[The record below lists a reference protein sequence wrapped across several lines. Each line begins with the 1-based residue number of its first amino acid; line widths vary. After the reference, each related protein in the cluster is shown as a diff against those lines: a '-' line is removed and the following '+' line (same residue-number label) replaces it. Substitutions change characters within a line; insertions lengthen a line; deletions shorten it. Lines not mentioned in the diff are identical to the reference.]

1 MSSENRFTDKTA
13 LVTGAASGIGRAVA
27 ERLAAEGGRVLC
39 ADLNQAAVKESVAA
53 IQSAGGD
60 AVAWVCDVSQPEACR
75 SLVAAAVEAFG
86 RLDVV
91 CNVAGIVINEHATD
105 VSIDQWNRVIAVNL
119 SGTFFICQAAI
130 PHLLETGGNIVNT
143 ASSAGLVGV
152 AYTSAYAASK
162 GGVVML
168 TRELAV
174 EYSRRGIRI
183 NCVCPGG
190 VDTPM
195 SRGFVP
201 PENADPHLLQRMML
215 SPGLAKPAE
224 IAAAMAYL
232 ASDEARYVNGAA
244 FSIDGGQ
251 VA

>member
-1 MSSENRFTDKTA
+1 MSNEKRFSDKCA

-39 ADLNQAAVKESVAA
+39 ADLNEAAVKESAAA
-53 IQSAGGD
+53 IQSDGGD
-60 AVAWVCDVSQPEACR
+60 AVARVCDVSQPEACR

-105 VSIDQWNRVIAVNL
+105 VRIDQWNRVIAVNL

-174 EYSRRGIRI
+174 EYGRRGIRI

-195 SRGFVP
+195 ARGFVP
-201 PENADPHLLQRMML
+201 PENADPHLLQRMLL
-215 SPGLAKPAE
+215 SPGLAKPDE

-244 FSIDGGQ
+244 LSIDGGQ

>member
-1 MSSENRFTDKTA
+1 MSNEKRFADKCA

-27 ERLAAEGGRVLC
+27 ERLAAEGARVLC
-39 ADLNQAAVKESVAA
+39 ADLNEAAVKESAAA
-53 IQSAGGD
+53 IQSGGGD
-60 AVAWVCDVSQPEACR
+60 AVARVCDVSQPEACR

>member
-1 MSSENRFTDKTA
+1 MSNEKRFSDKCA

-27 ERLAAEGGRVLC
+27 ERLAAEGARVLC
-39 ADLNQAAVKESVAA
+39 ADLNEAAVKESAAA

-60 AVAWVCDVSQPEACR
+60 AVAWVCDVSEPEACR
-75 SLVAAAVEAFG
+75 SAVAAAVEAFG
-86 RLDVV
+86 RLDVL
-91 CNVAGIVINEHATD
+91 CNVAGIAINEHATD
-105 VSIDQWNRVIAVNL
+105 VSVDQWNRVIAVNL
-119 SGTFFICQAAI
+119 SGTFFTCQAAI
-130 PHLLETGGNIVNT
+130 PHLLETRGNIVNT

-162 GGVVML
+162 GGVVTL

-174 EYSRRGIRI
+174 EYGRRGIRV

-201 PENADPHLLQRMML
+201 PEGADPHLLQRMML
-215 SPGLAKPAE
+215 SPRLAKPPE

-232 ASDEARYVNGAA
+232 ASDEAGYVNGAA

>member
-1 MSSENRFTDKTA
+1 MSNEKRFADKCA

-39 ADLNQAAVKESVAA
+39 ADLNEAAVKESAAA
-53 IQSAGGD
+53 IQSDGGD
-60 AVAWVCDVSQPEACR
+60 AVARVCDVSQPEACR

>member
-1 MSSENRFTDKTA
+1 M
-13 LVTGAASGIGRAVA
+13 
-27 ERLAAEGGRVLC
+27 
-39 ADLNQAAVKESVAA
+39 KESAAA
-53 IQSAGGD
+53 IQSDGGD
-60 AVAWVCDVSQPEACR
+60 AVARVCDVSQPEACR
-75 SLVAAAVEAFG
+75 SLVATAVEAFG

-105 VSIDQWNRVIAVNL
+105 VRIDQWNRVIAVNL

-201 PENADPHLLQRMML
+201 PENADPHLLQRMIL
-215 SPGLAKPAE
+215 SPGLAKPDE

-232 ASDEARYVNGAA
+232 ASEEARYVNGAA